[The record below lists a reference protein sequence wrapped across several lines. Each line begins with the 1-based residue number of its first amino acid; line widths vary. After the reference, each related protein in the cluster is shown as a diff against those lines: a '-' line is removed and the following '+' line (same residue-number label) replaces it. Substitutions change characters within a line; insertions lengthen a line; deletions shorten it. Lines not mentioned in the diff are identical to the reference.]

1 VLTTPFVGVLPK
13 LLSIWQ
19 ADGVLSS
26 IVLEH
31 PIQDLGAADIE
42 NRAHDLV
49 RAVERLLP

>member
-1 VLTTPFVGVLPK
+1 VLTAPFVDVLTK

-31 PIQDLGAADIE
+31 PIQDLGALDIE
-42 NRAHDLV
+42 KRAHDLV
-49 RAVERLLP
+49 QAIERLLS